1 MEEKKLE
8 CRDIAFK
15 NEKGLVLPMTEHH
28 GKHAD

>member
-8 CRDIAFK
+8 CCGITFK
-15 NEKGLVLPMTEHH
+15 NEKELELHMIEHH